1 MKVFISDLL
10 EQWYESVEYA
20 KTTLSLARISYL
32 VTWQKLFTTPG
43 GEGSNRVLLMITLLF
58 TVPVSNA
65 KLERMFSKLKRV
77 KTNFRGS
84 IGVKQLENILRAM
97 EEGSSWETFDP
108 ISAVKKWGIDTVRRT
123 IKEKISRNLKSR
135 NSAKVNVKSL
145 SDDGSYD
152 EEENISENG
161 DEETA
166 AVYRLIVY
174 YAP

>member
-1 MKVFISDLL
+1 
-10 EQWYESVEYA
+10 
-20 KTTLSLARISYL
+20 
-32 VTWQKLFTTPG
+32 
-43 GEGSNRVLLMITLLF
+43 MITLLF

-84 IGVKQLENILRAM
+84 IGVKQLENIFRAM

-108 ISAVKKWGIDTVRRT
+108 ISAIKKWGIDTVRRT

-161 DEETA
+161 DE
-166 AVYRLIVY
+166 VGSCFFSDSK
-174 YAP
+174 